1 MVGEVTTG
9 ADELSVMIGVLV
21 ICGRGVTV
29 RVSMTWEGSS
39 EEMLPLVGGSIS
51 DGRVFGG
58 EVSDGRVFG
67 GEVSDGRVLGGGVSR
82 CGVSAGGVLGGG
94 VSGVGVA
101 IRSL

>member
-58 EVSDGRVFG
+58 EVSDGRV
-67 GEVSDGRVLGGGVSR
+67 LGGGVSR

>member
-58 EVSDGRVFG
+58 EVSDGRV
-67 GEVSDGRVLGGGVSR
+67 LGGGVSR
-82 CGVSAGGVLGGG
+82 CGVSAGEILGGG